1 MSSSSDPPDPSTTAN
16 DESMEVLAHVLTQDA
31 VQTVAQ
37 HEHAKTEKKKQ
48 ATKRKSNSGKIET
61 IYEDVDLLAQ
71 CSSHLKEQH
80 TYMESME
87 PDLGDPIKM
96 RRHIQQLMKSNYL
109 LQQAIDSKTKSIS
122 QAANNTAGKKRAKA
136 AHAKVTKQKKQ
147 EERDAMMQRS
157 VLMKGANS
165 FKVFTESMK
174 QLKSATASNVSKSVI
189 AEQPLKEAAASSV
202 GDVTVRKRIKLTG
215 KSDNTVD
222 DGAKEKSVPE
232 PSIPR
237 PEMEG

>member
-109 LQQAIDSKTKSIS
+109 LQMLS
-122 QAANNTAGKKRAKA
+122 
-136 AHAKVTKQKKQ
+136 
-147 EERDAMMQRS
+147 
-157 VLMKGANS
+157 
-165 FKVFTESMK
+165 
-174 QLKSATASNVSKSVI
+174 
-189 AEQPLKEAAASSV
+189 
-202 GDVTVRKRIKLTG
+202 
-215 KSDNTVD
+215 
-222 DGAKEKSVPE
+222 
-232 PSIPR
+232 
-237 PEMEG
+237 